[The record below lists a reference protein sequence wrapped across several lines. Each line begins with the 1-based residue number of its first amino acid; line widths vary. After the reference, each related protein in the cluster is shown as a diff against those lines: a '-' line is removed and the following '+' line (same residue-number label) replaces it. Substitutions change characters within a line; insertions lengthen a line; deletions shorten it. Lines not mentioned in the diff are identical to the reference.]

1 VRGMLRRPRWLLA
14 MPLLVSAAALG
25 PQPPALRALEN
36 PLVEQ
41 DRLAQLR
48 SRYDRESDPVRKAK
62 RLVPLGDAEF
72 DDIQKQMADGN
83 TSSALGELRE
93 YQTQV
98 DAVDKA
104 LDAKG
109 RNAEKHPNGYK
120 ELQFSVRES
129 LRRLNNVIVNLTSD
143 QQPPFLEI
151 RKSLE
156 DLNRRLITELFPS
169 QPGSSR

>member
-1 VRGMLRRPRWLLA
+1 VRGMLRLPMWLLA
-14 MPLLVSAAALG
+14 MPLLVSAAALSH
-25 PQPPALRALEN
+25 QSPPLRPGEN
-36 PLVEQ
+36 PFVEQ

-83 TSSALGELRE
+83 MSRALGELRE

-98 DAVDKA
+98 DAVEKG

-129 LRRLNNVIVNLTSD
+129 LRRLNNVMVNLTSD

-156 DLNRRLITELFPS
+156 DLNHRLITELFPS
-169 QPGSSR
+169 QPGSLP

>member
-1 VRGMLRRPRWLLA
+1 MWLLA
-14 MPLLVSAAALG
+14 MPLLVSAATLSH
-25 PQPPALRALEN
+25 QPPPLRPGEN
-36 PLVEQ
+36 PFVEQ

-83 TSSALGELRE
+83 MSSALGELRE

-98 DAVDKA
+98 DAVEKG

-120 ELQFSVRES
+120 ELQFSLRES
-129 LRRLNNVIVNLTSD
+129 LRRLNSVIVNLTSD

-156 DLNRRLITELFPS
+156 DLNHRLITELFPG
-169 QPGSSR
+169 QPGSSP